1 MPFREHEGVPNDLMS
16 SSKHLWNAFRPPCK
30 REIKKER
37 KHKPSIYILM
47 GLWEKKIFSYMPH
60 SLRDGRWKQ
69 LYFYANQS
77 NGDKF
82 KQTVPEMVFVEQ
94 LTQVP

>member
-1 MPFREHEGVPNDLMS
+1 
-16 SSKHLWNAFRPPCK
+16 
-30 REIKKER
+30 
-37 KHKPSIYILM
+37 
-47 GLWEKKIFSYMPH
+47 MPH

-82 KQTVPEMVFVEQ
+82 KQKYFSANVFAMSLEKDIEERKPEGF
-94 LTQVP
+94 

>member
-1 MPFREHEGVPNDLMS
+1 
-16 SSKHLWNAFRPPCK
+16 
-30 REIKKER
+30 
-37 KHKPSIYILM
+37 
-47 GLWEKKIFSYMPH
+47 MPH